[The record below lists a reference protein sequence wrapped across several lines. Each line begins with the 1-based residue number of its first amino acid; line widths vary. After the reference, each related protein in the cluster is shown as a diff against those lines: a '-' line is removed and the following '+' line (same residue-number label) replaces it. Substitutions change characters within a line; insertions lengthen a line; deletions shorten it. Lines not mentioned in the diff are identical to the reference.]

1 MQSFEDEPVVR
12 IQELKKDRVNFVLEN
27 VDLAFANSIRRV
39 VMADIPTVAI
49 DIVEIHSNTTVLP
62 DEFIAHRLGMIP
74 LNSANCDEGMRY
86 TRDCTCLEGCKY
98 CAIELRLDVM
108 CNDNRTMEVTSN
120 HLEVVEFTSSAGPQ
134 DIITD
139 GEELTKRGEA
149 FGYPVGKND
158 PSAPPI
164 LICKIR
170 KGQELHLRCVA
181 KKGIA
186 KEHAKWSPC
195 SAVAFE
201 YDPYNK
207 LRHTTYWYEADERA
221 EWPVGEN
228 AKEEEPPRDDEI
240 FDFNAKPRKFYLE
253 VETDGSLGPQEV
265 IMKGLAE
272 LQTKLANLILGLKP
286 PSDMDV
292 SGEMDSTVNGTGA
305 GWGNPAASAAGYA
318 SPAAGG
324 WGGSANWGGG
334 TSPGQNSSGTAGGWG
349 GAASWGGG
357 TSPAQNSS
365 GPAGG
370 WGGTPAANSGG
381 GSSWSTSPAPNAWGA
396 STSPSSGGTNAW
408 GAQQGWG
415 SPNPQANGWNL

>member
-1 MQSFEDEPVVR
+1 
-12 IQELKKDRVNFVLEN
+12 LKKDRVNFVLEN

-39 VMADIPTVAI
+39 VIADIPTVAI
-49 DIVEIHSNTTVLP
+49 DMVEIHSNTTVLP

-74 LNSANCDEGMRY
+74 LNSANCDEAMRY

-98 CAIELRLDVM
+98 CAIELRLEVS
-108 CNDNRTMEVTSN
+108 CNDNKTMEVTSN
-120 HLEVVEFTSSAGPQ
+120 HLEVVEFTLGPNQQ
-134 DIITD
+134 DAITD
-139 GEELTKRGEA
+139 GEELTKRGEN

-158 PSAPPI
+158 PLVSPV

-170 KGQELHLRCVA
+170 KGQELRLRCVA

-207 LRHTTYWYEADERA
+207 LRHTTYWYEADQRV

-228 AKEEEPPRDDEI
+228 AKDEEPPRDDEV
-240 FDFNAKPRKFYLE
+240 FDFNAKPRKFYFE

-272 LQTKLANLILGLKP
+272 LQTKLANLILGLKA

-292 SGEMDSTVNGTGA
+292 SGEVDTAVNGTGT
-305 GWGNPAASAAGYA
+305 GWNQSSGWTNPTASAAGYA
-318 SPAAGG
+318 SPVAGG
-324 WGGSANWGGG
+324 WGGGS
-334 TSPGQNSSGTAGGWG
+334 
-349 GAASWGGG
+349 
-357 TSPAQNSS
+357 SPAQNNT
-365 GPAGG
+365 GNT
-370 WGGTPAANSGG
+370 GTWNATPTAAPGG
-381 GSSWSTSPAPNAWGA
+381 GSSCGTSPQAAQNAWGA
-396 STSPSSGGTNAW
+396 STSPSSGVNSGSNAW

-415 SPNPQANGWNL
+415 SPNPQTNGWNL